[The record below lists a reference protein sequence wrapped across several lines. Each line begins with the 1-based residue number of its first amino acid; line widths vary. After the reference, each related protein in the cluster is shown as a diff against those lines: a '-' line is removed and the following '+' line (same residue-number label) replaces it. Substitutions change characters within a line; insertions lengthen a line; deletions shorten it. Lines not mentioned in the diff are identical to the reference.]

1 MKVLFY
7 KKTRTPVLDFID
19 AMNEIDQT
27 KVLSCLKNIEDLGF
41 DSPIVQFRHIRGKLW
56 EIKIQA
62 SNGYRFF
69 YVGLHSDVLVL
80 LHAYK
85 KQSQKAP
92 IKEITIAEKRL
103 SEVLKDESHYIS
115 SIR

>member
-7 KKTRTPVLDFID
+7 KKTRNPVHDFIHAINKND
-19 AMNEIDQT
+19 RT
-27 KVLSCLKNIEDLGF
+27 KVLSCLKNIEELGF
-41 DSPIVQFRHIRGKLW
+41 DSPMVQFRHIRGKLW

-69 YVGLHSDVLVL
+69 YVGLHSDILVL

-115 SIR
+115 SIG